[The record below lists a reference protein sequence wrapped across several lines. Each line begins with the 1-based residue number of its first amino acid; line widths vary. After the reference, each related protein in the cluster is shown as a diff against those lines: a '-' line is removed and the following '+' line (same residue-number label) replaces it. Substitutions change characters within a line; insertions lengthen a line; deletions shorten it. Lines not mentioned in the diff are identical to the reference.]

1 MLKRTPA
8 RWWIPEDGSFVRCLL
23 CPRQCRIAPHKR
35 GFCGVRENVGGSL
48 MSLVYGYPVAMQND
62 PSEKKPLH
70 HFLPR
75 TRIFSIGTF
84 GCTIKRTLFALA
96 ILCEKNCR
104 HWAYNS
110 AFGRFEHARKISQV
124 FDCCEIVIL
133 RTLDFSRNAITLLF
147 GFCCKLL

>member
-23 CPRQCRIAPHKR
+23 CPRQCRIAPDKR

-62 PSEKKPLH
+62 PIEKKPLY

-84 GCTIKRTLFALA
+84 GCNLGCLFCQNDSL
-96 ILCEKNCR
+96 
-104 HWAYNS
+104 
-110 AFGRFEHARKISQV
+110 
-124 FDCCEIVIL
+124 
-133 RTLDFSRNAITLLF
+133 SR
-147 GFCCKLL
+147 GVPQ